1 MDKAEQL
8 KHTTVFHVLKKNKQA
23 QKAAVKLGASEEWAV
38 LKQFA
43 AELKQTLL
51 EATLEVDNLED
62 IKRFRFLIQGVESI
76 IFLPGLVKFVGLE
89 EKEAKEKNEQLEKD
103 KKRMK
108 FNPGSFIKNKLRGG
122 VK

>member
-1 MDKAEQL
+1 MDAEQL
-8 KHTTVFHVLKKNKQA
+8 KYTTVFQVLKKNKQA

-43 AELKQTLL
+43 AGLKQTLL

-62 IKRFRFLIQGVESI
+62 IKRYKFLLQGIESI
-76 IFLPGLVKFVGLE
+76 VFLPNLVKFVGQE
-89 EKEAKEKNEQLEKD
+89 EKEAKEKKEELEKD